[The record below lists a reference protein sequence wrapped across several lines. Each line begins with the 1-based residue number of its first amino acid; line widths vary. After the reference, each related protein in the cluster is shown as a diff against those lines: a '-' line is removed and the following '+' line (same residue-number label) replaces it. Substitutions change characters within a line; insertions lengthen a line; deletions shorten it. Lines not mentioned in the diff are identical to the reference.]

1 MKAIENFIVEA
12 TNEFGGGATV
22 TEDQVRSVVKKVG
35 RSGFGLGNNKQ
46 SKIYQDGIFKIP
58 NGPFDFDTRVSTD
71 KTVPIPQQNV
81 VSEPEVQTTVNLVAT
96 NMEKQNLV
104 PSPFDGFVPW
114 GHHST
119 IKQIVKSGLFY
130 PVFVTGLSGNGK
142 TLMIEQIHA
151 EMKKELIRVNIT
163 IETDEDDLLGG
174 FRLVSGETKFVPG
187 PVIEAMERGCT
198 LLLDE
203 CDLGSNKLMALQPV
217 LEGKGVYL
225 KKVNKWVTPKNGF
238 NVMATANTKGKGSD
252 DGRFIGTNILNEAF
266 LERFAITI
274 EQPYATTAV
283 EKKIVLGAMKK
294 YGKVD
299 EDFATNL
306 VTWAEVIRKTFF
318 DGGIDELIS
327 TRRLDHIVKAFAI
340 FSDKMKAIELCIA
353 RFDDETKESFKDLY
367 TKVDAGIDTK
377 EPTDTSEI
385 LPY

>member
-1 MKAIENFIVEA
+1 MIFSPQKQKFIDAA
-12 TNEFGGGATV
+12 TDMFGGGAV
-22 TEDQVRSVVKKVG
+22 LSKQNVRDASAKAGVPKAGWFMKAHKVG
-35 RSGFGLGNNKQ
+35 YNQFQLPSESQGVVQ
-46 SKIYQDGIFKIP
+46 
-58 NGPFDFDTRVSTD
+58 T
-71 KTVPIPQQNV
+71 NV
-81 VSEPEVQTTVNLVAT
+81 VSEPEAQTTVNLVAT
-96 NMEKQNLV
+96 NMESQNLV
-104 PSPFDGFVPW
+104 PSPFEGFVPW

-283 EKKIVLGAMKK
+283 EKKIVLGSMQK

-299 EDFATNL
+299 EDFATTL
-306 VTWAEVIRKTFF
+306 VTWAEVIRKTFY

-367 TKVDAGIDTK
+367 TKVDAGIDPNA
-377 EPTDTSEI
+377 PTDDSKE